1 MKIDINTASR
11 IRMFQEGSMSLK
23 NIQESILWVEGT
35 KEKAKNGDQEA
46 LVDFH
51 KYKTEGLPIR
61 FFDKWQFSFEKMK
74 SLLEKNSISF
84 TEKNSPDEPPFYE
97 LKINNHNSDSEN
109 LFNRIKRELRIL

>member
-1 MKIDINTASR
+1 MKIDIKTALR

-23 NIQESILWVEGT
+23 NIQESIVWVEET

-46 LVDFH
+46 LVDFY

-74 SLLEKNSISF
+74 SLLEKNSISVM
-84 TEKNSPDEPPFYE
+84 EINSPDEPPFYE
-97 LKINNHNSDSEN
+97 LRINDYNLNSEN
-109 LFNRIKRELRIL
+109 LFNRIKRELKF